1 MNMRTLI
8 HFSQPRINQKD
19 QKRNGCRKSLIE
31 CKKPKQLNK
40 ANPTDLG
47 NEFCILKTEKR
58 TLLQMPMEHIHKR
71 NHTLDQKKKEE
82 KDNTPPKEELDP
94 NL

>member
-1 MNMRTLI
+1 MRTLI

-71 NHTLDQKKKEE
+71 NHTLDQKKEE